1 MLYRLQWHILP
12 LCRLRLLIPKKPE
25 KKGLTFHYERT
36 GRTRERKQQTHFEQS
51 PKQRTLNELLE
62 SNSFK

>member
-12 LCRLRLLIPKKPE
+12 LCRLRLLIPNKPE

-36 GRTRERKQQTHFEQS
+36 GLTRERKQQTHFEQS

-62 SNSFK
+62 SNEFE